1 MSNFLNIFMRNM
13 MKEEQYEGIRIDG
26 EGKIEDGEVLL
37 KKGEKYDQ
45 YLIIMERHQ
54 FKDALNYRETVLMN
68 VERVPEIIFVFVSD
82 EFKQE
87 DNALIKNLVDS
98 NIGSVVVIDSIR
110 GDVSNI
116 YRCSG
121 DAYNEINKQAKKAIE
136 IRDGG
141 FKGALIKL
149 KSNWITAVFLLSNI
163 LIFIVTAILSKSIF
177 DMDIRVL
184 IEFGALNKGLVL
196 AGQYHRI
203 ISSGFLH
210 AGIVHLA
217 MNMLALYVLGLL
229 VEEVFGKAKFAVIY
243 VGALI
248 AGSMATIIFGSGV
261 VISVGASGAIFGLL
275 GAAFAY
281 GFIMRKRIGKAF
293 MNSLLQAIL
302 LNVFIGLLV
311 PEINNM
317 AHMGGLFGGF
327 VLGSIF
333 LLLRKR

>member
-1 MSNFLNIFMRNM
+1 MRNM
-13 MKEEQYEGIRIDG
+13 IKEEQYEGIRING

-37 KKGEKYDQ
+37 KKGEKFDQ
-45 YLIIMERHQ
+45 YLIVMEKHQ
-54 FKDALNYRETVLMN
+54 FKEALNYRETVLMN
-68 VERVPEIIFVFVSD
+68 VDRVPEIIFVLVSD

-87 DNALIKNLVDS
+87 DNAIIKNIVDS
-98 NIGSVVVIDSIR
+98 NIGSVVVIDSNR

-121 DAYNEINKQAKKAIE
+121 AVYNEINKQAKKAIE

-141 FKGALIKL
+141 FKGAIIKL
-149 KSNWITAVFLLSNI
+149 KSNWITAVFILSNI
-163 LIFIVTAILSKSIF
+163 LIFIFTAIFSKNIV
-177 DMDIRVL
+177 DMDMKVL

-210 AGIVHLA
+210 AGIIHLA
-217 MNMLALYVLGLL
+217 MNMLALYVLGIMI
-229 VEEVFGKAKFAVIY
+229 EEIFGKVKFSIIY
-243 VGALI
+243 IGALI
-248 AGSMATIIFGSGV
+248 SGSIATIIFGSEYI
-261 VISVGASGAIFGLL
+261 ISVGASGAIFGLL

-302 LNVFIGLLV
+302 INVFIGILV
-311 PEINNM
+311 PGINNI
-317 AHMGGLFGGF
+317 AHLGGLLGGA
-327 VLGSIF
+327 VLGGIF
-333 LLLRKR
+333 LAFRKR